1 MRRQTCIPVP
11 RPSVFWQSRHR
22 LFSSSSSNRQKVLIT
37 GTAGQVGSELLPYL
51 RQRHGAESVIAT
63 ANQEGSS
70 SDGPFERLDVTNY
83 DALEDIIKK
92 YKVDTVVHLAA
103 LLSTTNNNNPRMALH
118 INNESVRN
126 VLEAARLHSLR
137 VFSPSTIAVFGPST
151 PKENPD
157 HSDPARPAIVHRATK
172 VHLELLGEYYHAKYG
187 VDFRSL
193 RYPGVVSSAA
203 RPGGGTADY
212 ACQIY
217 HEALAHG
224 KYECFL
230 SEDTLLPM
238 MYMPDLLRG
247 TAMLMEADSQ
257 HLTQRTYNI
266 GALAFTPRQ
275 LANSICGYL
284 PGFSITYN
292 PDFRQGIAE
301 TWPTQLDDS
310 AARRD
315 WGWSP
320 KYDIDSMTAEM
331 LKALGASVSKERSA
345 AIAEEI
351 KLAAAKREEMMR
363 FLESA
368 QADEVKV

>member
-1 MRRQTCIPVP
+1 
-11 RPSVFWQSRHR
+11 
-22 LFSSSSSNRQKVLIT
+22 
-37 GTAGQVGSELLPYL
+37 
-51 RQRHGAESVIAT
+51 
-63 ANQEGSS
+63 
-70 SDGPFERLDVTNY
+70 
-83 DALEDIIKK
+83 
-92 YKVDTVVHLAA
+92 
-103 LLSTTNNNNPRMALH
+103 
-118 INNESVRN
+118 
-126 VLEAARLHSLR
+126 
-137 VFSPSTIAVFGPST
+137 
-151 PKENPD
+151 
-157 HSDPARPAIVHRATK
+157 
-172 VHLELLGEYYHAKYG
+172 
-187 VDFRSL
+187 
-193 RYPGVVSSAA
+193 
-203 RPGGGTADY
+203 
-212 ACQIY
+212 
-217 HEALAHG
+217 
-224 KYECFL
+224 
-230 SEDTLLPM
+230 
-238 MYMPDLLRG
+238 
-247 TAMLMEADSQ
+247 MLMEADSK

-331 LKALGASVSKERSA
+331 LKALGASVSKERSV